1 MLHKYLDCDFY
12 WVEIDKDG
20 NKVVHP
26 YGFVYDA
33 EESVDDDEPDLT
45 FRFQTFCYD
54 TRFRL
59 EKVIDSSSHYYDL
72 LCDYIDFDDTE
83 DKSEEE
89 ANRLLCNSLDVEE
102 MQPIE
107 LPIADITKDTPC
119 GWYVD
124 YYDSSDN

>member
-1 MLHKYLDCDFY
+1 MLHKYLESDFY
-12 WVEIDKDG
+12 WIEFDKDG
-20 NKVVHP
+20 NKVLCP

-33 EESVDDDEPDLT
+33 EESGDDDEPDLT
-45 FRFQTFCYD
+45 YRFQTYSYD

-72 LCDYIDFDDTE
+72 LCEYIEFDDTE
-83 DKSEEE
+83 DITEEE
-89 ANRLLCNSLDVEE
+89 AYRLLCNSLDVEE

-107 LPIADITKDTPC
+107 LPIADITEDTPC

>member
-26 YGFVYDA
+26 
-33 EESVDDDEPDLT
+33 
-45 FRFQTFCYD
+45 YD

-83 DKSEEE
+83 DISEEE